1 MIQRAR
7 ELQKLIILFPLVHS
21 RPWHLYYYEQAKVD
35 AKVEQ
40 KMPAVE
46 PIQII
51 LLSINLFVKDWFV
64 GWLNGSLDARYSAI
78 HSWHP

>member
-1 MIQRAR
+1 MRASFNLMPSSR
-7 ELQKLIILFPLVHS
+7 AKDESRYFYFMASRVHCQV
-21 RPWHLYYYEQAKVD
+21 PYE
-35 AKVEQ
+35 
-40 KMPAVE
+40 PAVE

>member
-1 MIQRAR
+1 MA
-7 ELQKLIILFPLVHS
+7 ECLYALVF
-21 RPWHLYYYEQAKVD
+21 WAFNE
-35 AKVEQ
+35 
-40 KMPAVE
+40 MPSVE

>member
-1 MIQRAR
+1 MIQRAC
-7 ELQKLIILFPLVHS
+7 ELQKLIILFPLV
-21 RPWHLYYYEQAKVD
+21 YERR
-35 AKVEQ
+35 VE
-40 KMPAVE
+40 KPAVE

>member
-1 MIQRAR
+1 
-7 ELQKLIILFPLVHS
+7 
-21 RPWHLYYYEQAKVD
+21 
-35 AKVEQ
+35 
-40 KMPAVE
+40 MPAVE

>member
-1 MIQRAR
+1 MPG
-7 ELQKLIILFPLVHS
+7 ILS
-21 RPWHLYYYEQAKVD
+21 SQYYGKRRMSGLEK
-35 AKVEQ
+35 
-40 KMPAVE
+40 PAVE

>member
-1 MIQRAR
+1 MIG
-7 ELQKLIILFPLVHS
+7 
-21 RPWHLYYYEQAKVD
+21 LYFEYASTLSIP
-35 AKVEQ
+35 

-46 PIQII
+46 TIQII